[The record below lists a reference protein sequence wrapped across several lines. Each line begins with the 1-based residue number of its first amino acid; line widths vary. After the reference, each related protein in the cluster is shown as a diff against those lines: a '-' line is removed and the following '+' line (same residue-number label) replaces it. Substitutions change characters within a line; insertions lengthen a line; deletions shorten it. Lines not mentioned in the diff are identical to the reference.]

1 MSLFNLRAE
10 FLGVRLEAGDA
21 SDIKVAKNA
30 PPSLFDIPETK
41 LSEILSYSP
50 TPYNGHAKKVRGTVT
65 FVASDEVFFMQD
77 EQRGIKV
84 ECSGKHEAK
93 VGDAVEVAG
102 FPVSIGGFG
111 ELHGAVCRT
120 VGRKRLPDPV
130 DVKMAHYSLWPVGR
144 VDGGLRDFGWCRV
157 RFIARVIS
165 ATPARGGFDLLLSDD
180 DRTCTAF
187 LHGELPDAFADA
199 KEMMPLASITAV
211 AEISLADSTPLARM
225 PEVSGVHFDISGP
238 EDIAFVS
245 DPEWLSRRRKSLLS
259 DLLTILSF
267 AALALAAAVVSR
279 LVVSN
284 RRRGRLEAVAA
295 ERKRMAS
302 DLHDSIEQNLT
313 AARMLMRTSLRLSP
327 ETPQC
332 VSEAVES
339 AAEILDRA
347 KAEIRETIFN
357 LRSDDNFDKDAKT
370 VFTEFAKR
378 LSAHGLFRVRNMLRG
393 IPQRIP
399 AQLLTTI
406 LHLVEEAH
414 TNAVKHGGARNFIL
428 VADPVPGGFTVRL
441 LNDGE
446 PFDAASAPGP
456 ESGHY
461 GLVGMRERAKRA
473 GVRIFWETR
482 KRWNVFRIEVKT

>member
-1 MSLFNLRAE
+1 
-10 FLGVRLEAGDA
+10 
-21 SDIKVAKNA
+21 
-30 PPSLFDIPETK
+30 
-41 LSEILSYSP
+41 
-50 TPYNGHAKKVRGTVT
+50 
-65 FVASDEVFFMQD
+65 
-77 EQRGIKV
+77 
-84 ECSGKHEAK
+84 
-93 VGDAVEVAG
+93 
-102 FPVSIGGFG
+102 
-111 ELHGAVCRT
+111 
-120 VGRKRLPDPV
+120 
-130 DVKMAHYSLWPVGR
+130 
-144 VDGGLRDFGWCRV
+144 
-157 RFIARVIS
+157 
-165 ATPARGGFDLLLSDD
+165 
-180 DRTCTAF
+180 
-187 LHGELPDAFADA
+187 
-199 KEMMPLASITAV
+199 
-211 AEISLADSTPLARM
+211 M
-225 PEVSGVHFDISGP
+225 PEVSAVRFDISGP

-259 DLLTILSF
+259 DLLTILSV

-284 RRRGRLEAVAA
+284 RRRGKLEAIAA

-370 VFTEFAKR
+370 VFAEFAKR

>member
-1 MSLFNLRAE
+1 M
-10 FLGVRLEAGDA
+10 
-21 SDIKVAKNA
+21 
-30 PPSLFDIPETK
+30 
-41 LSEILSYSP
+41 
-50 TPYNGHAKKVRGTVT
+50 
-65 FVASDEVFFMQD
+65 
-77 EQRGIKV
+77 
-84 ECSGKHEAK
+84 
-93 VGDAVEVAG
+93 
-102 FPVSIGGFG
+102 
-111 ELHGAVCRT
+111 
-120 VGRKRLPDPV
+120 
-130 DVKMAHYSLWPVGR
+130 
-144 VDGGLRDFGWCRV
+144 
-157 RFIARVIS
+157 
-165 ATPARGGFDLLLSDD
+165 
-180 DRTCTAF
+180 
-187 LHGELPDAFADA
+187 
-199 KEMMPLASITAV
+199 
-211 AEISLADSTPLARM
+211 
-225 PEVSGVHFDISGP
+225 
-238 EDIAFVS
+238 
-245 DPEWLSRRRKSLLS
+245 S
-259 DLLTILSF
+259 DLLTILSV
-267 AALALAAAVVSR
+267 AALALAAIVVSC

-327 ETPQC
+327 ETPPC
-332 VSEAVES
+332 VAESVES

-370 VFTEFAKR
+370 VFAEFAKR

-428 VADPVPGGFTVRL
+428 VADPVPGGFTIRL

-446 PFDAASAPGP
+446 PFDATSAPGP

>member
-1 MSLFNLRAE
+1 M
-10 FLGVRLEAGDA
+10 
-21 SDIKVAKNA
+21 
-30 PPSLFDIPETK
+30 
-41 LSEILSYSP
+41 
-50 TPYNGHAKKVRGTVT
+50 
-65 FVASDEVFFMQD
+65 
-77 EQRGIKV
+77 
-84 ECSGKHEAK
+84 
-93 VGDAVEVAG
+93 
-102 FPVSIGGFG
+102 
-111 ELHGAVCRT
+111 
-120 VGRKRLPDPV
+120 
-130 DVKMAHYSLWPVGR
+130 
-144 VDGGLRDFGWCRV
+144 
-157 RFIARVIS
+157 
-165 ATPARGGFDLLLSDD
+165 
-180 DRTCTAF
+180 
-187 LHGELPDAFADA
+187 
-199 KEMMPLASITAV
+199 
-211 AEISLADSTPLARM
+211 
-225 PEVSGVHFDISGP
+225 
-238 EDIAFVS
+238 
-245 DPEWLSRRRKSLLS
+245 
-259 DLLTILSF
+259 
-267 AALALAAAVVSR
+267 
-279 LVVSN
+279 
-284 RRRGRLEAVAA
+284 
-295 ERKRMAS
+295 
-302 DLHDSIEQNLT
+302 
-313 AARMLMRTSLRLSP
+313 
-327 ETPQC
+327 
-332 VSEAVES
+332 SEAVES

>member
-1 MSLFNLRAE
+1 
-10 FLGVRLEAGDA
+10 
-21 SDIKVAKNA
+21 
-30 PPSLFDIPETK
+30 
-41 LSEILSYSP
+41 
-50 TPYNGHAKKVRGTVT
+50 
-65 FVASDEVFFMQD
+65 
-77 EQRGIKV
+77 
-84 ECSGKHEAK
+84 
-93 VGDAVEVAG
+93 
-102 FPVSIGGFG
+102 
-111 ELHGAVCRT
+111 
-120 VGRKRLPDPV
+120 
-130 DVKMAHYSLWPVGR
+130 
-144 VDGGLRDFGWCRV
+144 
-157 RFIARVIS
+157 
-165 ATPARGGFDLLLSDD
+165 
-180 DRTCTAF
+180 
-187 LHGELPDAFADA
+187 
-199 KEMMPLASITAV
+199 MMPLANITAV
-211 AEISLADSTPLARM
+211 AEISLAESTPLARM
-225 PEVSGVHFDISGP
+225 PEVSAVRFNICDP

-245 DPEWLSRRRKSLLS
+245 DPEWQSRRRESLLS
-259 DLLTILSF
+259 DLLTILSV
-267 AALALAAAVVSR
+267 AALALAAIVASR

-327 ETPQC
+327 ETPPC
-332 VSEAVES
+332 VAEAVES

-370 VFTEFAKR
+370 VFAEFAKR

-428 VADPVPGGFTVRL
+428 VADPVPGGFTIRL

-473 GVRIFWETR
+473 GIRIFWETR